1 VTKAKKLL
9 NVFNNPKNWF
19 NSLKSM
25 VALLM
30 ALVLFVF
37 ALWLLCKC
45 GALVISF
52 FHPDN
57 QIVIMPFETAD
68 SSKSPA
74 QALLA
79 SRFRSMAKRSVE
91 PPAGYGIF
99 SLPMLDSSVTDS
111 TKITNALKDF
121 DNVTFKIKDVDFVGL
136 IKSFDSVLSPYSYEV
151 KGSVTQ
157 NTISTLVTAQL
168 TFKNKVLGVWESEIS
183 GTQTGDQ
190 ALRQACDDL
199 AYEITY
205 DLMTKPELSKFGIK
219 SAGDFN
225 NWQSLKSYVEG
236 LSAFKTYQTTHD
248 TNQLAAAYTNFN
260 TLVCFQP
267 ESRLGLYFRGLV
279 QSERRKE
286 LESVAD
292 FQKLQRVIKK
302 EVADKSGANLS
313 KEDRV
318 SRMKVCYEAQLN
330 EATSLLKT
338 YEEGDGPKAILI
350 LKSLVAEINE
360 KIVNDKKA
368 TDIKQKQASTLTPD
382 ERKFSTDENALSED
396 ERSFYSKLLILANAQ
411 LAYSHGTF
419 ISYLKDTGL
428 QEITDEVNSHKEA
441 FDRAI
446 KAAEEG
452 KQILS
457 TNQITAEMQELEFRI
472 CNAKGYGV
480 YRYAFFDAFKGK
492 DTTES
497 DEIYR
502 RDCVTASEILERA
515 QDLRPDHYEVLQNLG
530 MIFNDER
537 FDPAGNYLM
546 RAKELFESTMRFV
559 PDDYYQY
566 EQLAETHLRLATLQ
580 NDDRDKCVAEI
591 TQGLANIELA
601 MAKRAPVFSQ
611 SAFVERSK
619 LLFLAWTVSTNR
631 DGVEAD
637 AALRGFIS
645 AVRKTQNCVK
655 HDEFNKQYS
664 KLLGAIFESRGD
676 TATKLIPIVT
686 DLNDYYT
693 VLQKLNPKAVDT
705 SIVQT
710 LKNKL
715 AAIEARIPS
724 PPPKD
729 DPSSVAAVNLKKSIE
744 TLDSIVK

>member
-1 VTKAKKLL
+1 
-9 NVFNNPKNWF
+9 
-19 NSLKSM
+19 
-25 VALLM
+25 M
-30 ALVLFVF
+30 AVVLFVF

-45 GALVISF
+45 GTLVISF

-57 QIVIMPFETAD
+57 KIVIMPFEAAD

-74 QALLA
+74 QSLLA
-79 SRFRSMAKRSVE
+79 SRFRSMAKRSFE
-91 PPAGYGIF
+91 PPTGYGIF
-99 SLPMLDSSVTDS
+99 SLPMLASSVTDS

-121 DNVTFKIKDVDFVGL
+121 DNVTFKIKDVDFIGL

-168 TFKNKVLGVWESEIS
+168 TFKAKVLGVWESEIS

-260 TLVCFQP
+260 TLIFFQP

-302 EVADKSGANLS
+302 ELEDKSGASLS
-313 KEDRV
+313 KEDRI
-318 SRMKVCYEAQLN
+318 SRMKVRYEAQLN

-338 YEEGDGPKAILI
+338 YDEDDGPKAISMLN
-350 LKSLVAEINE
+350 SLVKEIGE
-360 KIVNDKKA
+360 KIAQDKKA
-368 TDIKQKQASTLTPD
+368 TEIKRKFDIDENTLSDD
-382 ERKFSTDENALSED
+382 ERN
-396 ERSFYSKLLILANAQ
+396 FYSKLLILANAQ
-411 LAYSHGTF
+411 LAYSHGTL
-419 ISYLKDTGL
+419 ISYLRDTGL
-428 QEITDEVNSHKEA
+428 QQITAEVKSHKEA

-452 KQILS
+452 KDNLP
-457 TNQITAEMQELEFRI
+457 TNQITSEMQELEFRI
-472 CNAKGYGV
+472 YNAEGYGI
-480 YRYAFFDAFKGK
+480 YRYAFFDAFNGK
-492 DTTES
+492 NATES
-497 DEIYR
+497 DEIYC
-502 RDCVTASEILERA
+502 RDCLNASEVLGRA

-546 RAKELFESTMRFV
+546 RAKELFESTTRFV

-566 EQLAETHLRLATLQ
+566 EQLAEIHLRLATLQ

-591 TQGLANIELA
+591 NQGQADIELA
-601 MAKRAPVFSQ
+601 MTKRAPVFSQ
-611 SAFVERSK
+611 SAFVGRSK
-619 LLFLAWTVSTNR
+619 LSFLAWTVSTNQ
-631 DGVEAD
+631 DGIEAD
-637 AALRGFIS
+637 SALRAFIS
-645 AVRKTQNCVK
+645 AVRKTQKCVK

-664 KLLGAIFESRGD
+664 KLLGAVIENRGD
-676 TATKLIPIVT
+676 AAAKLIPVVT
-686 DLNDYYT
+686 DLNDYYA
-693 VLQKLNPKAVDT
+693 VMKKLNPTAIDK

-710 LKNKL
+710 LKSKL
-715 AAIEARIPS
+715 TAIEAKLPS
-724 PPPKD
+724 TLPKD
-729 DPSSVAAVNLKKSIE
+729 DPSMVAAANLRKLIE